1 MELTKYVACL
11 CEGSAEIAIMN
22 LLIDADRLVF
32 SRDDLLD
39 GEVLRIRKA
48 KKFETTYLRKG
59 FAEKITVLRILDSR
73 REQFKLSK
81 AYQHKIEVINVI
93 TAPEIE
99 MLVIFKEGKY
109 KEYKKSKLKPSE
121 FCIMNLKYPDVKS
134 TKFVE
139 DYFADID
146 SLVHAIREYRRVSN
160 IPTGEYSLSDLLKQ
174 N

>member
-22 LLIDADRLVF
+22 LLIDADKLVF
-32 SRDDLLD
+32 ARDDLLE
-39 GEVLRIRKA
+39 GEVLRIRNV

-73 REQFKLSK
+73 REQFNLSK
-81 AYQHKIEVINVI
+81 AYRHKIKVINVI

-134 TKFVE
+134 TEFVE
-139 DYFADID
+139 NYFADID
-146 SLVHAIREYRRVSN
+146 SLILAIREYKKKKK
-160 IPTGEYSLSDLLKQ
+160 IPKGEYSLSDLLKK